1 MPDIKGQLRELQAR
15 LVEQMRVNAELEE
28 ALRLAEIRALQAQVN
43 PHFLFNTL
51 GTIAGQ
57 ALLEGADETARVSQA
72 LARLLRYTLRQIDKL
87 VTLRQEMSHVRDY
100 LLIQETRFGSRIRAT
115 ILLEDAAEDCL
126 IPPLT
131 VQPMVENAILH
142 GLERLEQGEL
152 LIKAGT
158 ARSQVE
164 MVEIVVQDNGVG
176 ITPDQ
181 LQFIVAELSQGVTGQ
196 ASSPGNG
203 PHEDDSGPRARG
215 HTTGIGIVNVDRR
228 LKYVFGREHGVT
240 LTSGVG
246 RGTTLTLTFP
256 AITEKC
262 QLEV

>member
-131 VQPMVENAILH
+131 VQPLVENAILH

-152 LIKAGT
+152 LIKAGIDG
-158 ARSQVE
+158 SII
-164 MVEIVVQDNGVG
+164 EIVVRDNGVG

-181 LQFIVAELSQGVTGQ
+181 LRFIVGELNQGVTGQ

-203 PHEDDSGPRARG
+203 LHEDEGGPRARG
-215 HTTGIGIVNVDRR
+215 HTTGIGIINVDRR

-256 AITEKC
+256 AITEKR